1 LLPGLVSLNLFSFLM
16 DTTSVVVEESSAT
29 TQVLIPQYIP
39 PVLVSEAD
47 HVDARIGPFFQAEVP
62 EWKDSSSSSSIPL
75 AEKSHGSRPKESIS
89 TATWCLHMRGRR
101 EIISPLSN
109 SPISLSE
116 DAESTLIEFQETQR
130 SLLSNQDRLLSE
142 VSYTLRQLK

>member
-1 LLPGLVSLNLFSFLM
+1 MSLNIFSFLM
-16 DTTSVVVEESSAT
+16 DTSSAAVEESSAAI
-29 TQVLIPQYIP
+29 QVIIPQYIP

-62 EWKDSSSSSSIPL
+62 EWKDSSSSSSSIPL

-101 EIISPLSN
+101 EIISSLSN

-116 DAESTLIEFQETQR
+116 DAESKLIELQEKTQR
-130 SLLSNQDRLLSE
+130 SLLSNQDRILSE

>member
-1 LLPGLVSLNLFSFLM
+1 MSLNLFSFLM
-16 DTTSVVVEESSAT
+16 DTTSAAVEESSAAI
-29 TQVLIPQYIP
+29 QVIIPQYIP

-101 EIISPLSN
+101 EIISSLSN

-116 DAESTLIEFQETQR
+116 DAESKLIELQEKTQR
-130 SLLSNQDRLLSE
+130 SLLSNQDRILSE